1 MALAKKFGT
10 FGGVFTPA
18 ILTILGVIMYMRLP
32 QIVGQAGLLA
42 TIGII
47 LVAHIISITT
57 GLSVSSIATDKKVR
71 AGGTYYMI
79 SRSLGLPIGGTL
91 GLALF
96 AGLSFSVSL
105 YVIGFSESFIN
116 FWGWEANKNTI
127 RLVGSVVLMAVTTV
141 TFISTALAIKTQ
153 YFIMAAIAL
162 SLVSIFMGSHGT
174 ESMPHVSL
182 PESTVP
188 LVVLF
193 AIYFP
198 AVTGFEAGVSMSGD
212 LKDPK
217 RSIPVGTVSA
227 IVVGLVVYIFMAAFF
242 AYRVDPYELVNNP
255 NILLEISFF
264 PPLVLAGIWGAT
276 ISSSFGSILGAPR
289 ILQAISGDKI
299 TPRVFAKGKGKENE
313 PRNALLLTFIIAET
327 GVLMGELDVI
337 ARVVTMFF
345 IVTYGFLNTSC
356 AIESWAS
363 PDFRPDFKIPKTVS
377 IIGALAAFLVM
388 IQIDFVAMIG
398 ATLILGTLFFYLKRK
413 ELTLESG
420 DTWEGVWSSL
430 LRSALHRL
438 SHGQVHQ
445 RNWRPNIILFSGGR
459 EARPHLVELGRWLV
473 NRRGILSDFE
483 LIENPKVSRMVIRNS
498 VRKVKPETAV
508 YGGENFTGRFIRQV
522 ETNDVYACMEDV
534 VKFYGFASVDPNS
547 VLLGWARNSREPGKF
562 IGVLKTLQE
571 MDYNILLLDHDEET
585 GFGSRERVDIWW
597 RGGGNN
603 ISLALALIRFMAVTD
618 EWREAKIRLLIVNE
632 DESAMRETI
641 LKHAHN
647 ILEDYRI
654 DAEVKVINNAIE
666 KKDFLEIVRVES
678 VHADL
683 TITGIPPL
691 NTRDPLEYVAFV
703 NQMADDLGAVLL
715 IHASGFFQDL
725 YVGIEMK
732 GPAAPDEVQVL
743 AGETPTLPSV
753 ILPEAEV
760 TAGSMERLVAT
771 LDELNIRFT
780 DQQLKKVMNHQQAL
794 VEQFQELVE
803 RSFETLERNFRKEAR
818 LKNRRAMLRVQSDFL
833 FQSQRLLANF
843 RQTDL
848 ELQKAALADGLE
860 HHRHELFELILS
872 QPEHIV
878 LEYPPDEFR
887 AVKSDSIWNRQYKFL
902 KRLGAMV
909 TRKPVSYRMKF
920 RALVKGHL
928 TNQYD
933 PVLLGVLERFGVYSY
948 QTISDMQACV
958 DHIREGFGKLENR
971 ILAGEGFP
979 EKMLAEQG
987 EVASSESTSLTDLL
1001 ENHQNQIRHLLLKG
1015 TREILVGLSQVVN
1028 RVDANHRLRKEFKVT
1043 AHAQEVSEKLN
1054 DIPEFWYHNQA
1065 IFLDMAVLDIQL
1077 LSLQNRLG
1085 TIVERMQDEVMLSIQ
1100 NTVLD
1105 ELITLRD
1112 GLNALLK
1119 PDPVAGENDKIQL
1132 NYDASDPIDPVAVMG
1147 ELLSEIRLAT
1157 NDLPESVAVISEAA
1171 LNELESNQFDDQ
1183 EMLTVALRR
1192 LAEFIVESEFLG
1204 PLQEE
1209 MNHLP
1214 QGFQSAQT
1222 VAQDVLRLAAFDLT
1236 EAEGDEALSQSDEL
1250 ETKENILNNGVQR
1263 LETEI
1268 ERITQLQNKLVEFIQ
1283 RQFKKTREQLNPYN
1297 IVHSAQDY
1305 QQYIR
1310 DRRTRGVVSRFQR
1323 VKQQVERFTSKRL
1336 VQLLY
1341 RRSEGVLFAR
1351 RLQTGTRIEPTI
1363 SDKLLNMLEQVAPRP
1378 AVLNSLPFYY
1388 KQLFLGKPSI
1398 TNDFWIGRETELEM
1412 AARAVERF
1420 NRGFGGALFIVG
1432 EEHMGKSALAQFAA
1446 RQHFDKDHIFTVA
1459 PPESGSISV
1468 EEFTRHLQAATRATG
1483 DPDHLM
1489 SRLTPAHALI
1499 FNDVE
1504 LWWERSPE
1512 GQAVLNMLLDLIR
1525 RFGRQMFIILNLN
1538 RYAYNTLA
1546 PLYDLQELALSMI
1559 ECQPYDAEDLKN
1571 IILLRHRST
1580 GLQFEWEGTPEAELS
1595 EWKMAK
1601 LFTGLFDYSHGN
1613 VGAALRAWIAAIQ
1626 KHEKGRIIVEL
1637 PSEPDLTALQGLDV
1651 ETIALLLQ
1659 FVLHKRLTREKMGRI
1674 TRWQE
1679 EDIRSQVQ
1687 FLENSGVI
1695 QKQGQGIWVINPY
1708 LESFIIRH
1716 LKSRGYL

>member
-57 GLSVSSIATDKKVR
+57 GLSVSSIATDKKVK

-96 AGLSFSVSL
+96 VGLSFSVSL

-116 FWGWEANKNTI
+116 FWGWETNKNTI
-127 RLVGSVVLMAVTTV
+127 RLVGSVVLIAVTTV

-153 YFIMAAIAL
+153 YFIMAAIVL
-162 SLVSIFMGSHGT
+162 SLVSIFMGTHGT
-174 ESMPHVSL
+174 DAMPHVTL
-182 PESTVP
+182 PQTAVP

-217 RSIPVGTVSA
+217 RSIPVGTISA

-255 NILLEISFF
+255 NILLDMSFF
-264 PPLVLAGIWGAT
+264 PPVVLAGIWGAT

-289 ILQAISGDKI
+289 ILQAVSADKI
-299 TPRVFAKGKGKENE
+299 TPRIFAKGKGKENE

-363 PDFRPDFKIPKTVS
+363 PDFRPDFKIPKVVS

-398 ATLILGTLFFYLKRK
+398 ATLILGALFFYLKRK

-430 LRSALHRL
+430 VRTALHRL
-438 SHGQVHQ
+438 RQRKIHQ

-459 EARPHLVELGRWLV
+459 GARPHLVELGRWLV
-473 NRRGILSDFE
+473 NRRGILSDFK
-483 LIENPKVSRMVIRNS
+483 LIENPKVSSMVIRDRHDVINQHPDANGTES
-498 VRKVKPETAV
+498 
-508 YGGENFTGRFIRQV
+508 FMGRFIRQV
-522 ETNDVYACMEDV
+522 ETNDVYACMEDI
-534 VKFYGFASVDPNS
+534 VKFYGFASMDPNS
-547 VLLGWARNSREPGKF
+547 VLLGWARNSREPEKF
-562 IGVLKTLQE
+562 IGVLETLQQ
-571 MDYNILLLDHDEET
+571 MDYNILLLDHDEDT
-585 GFGSRERVDIWW
+585 GFGTRERVDIWW

-603 ISLALALIRFMAVTD
+603 ISLALALIRFLAATD

-632 DESAMRETI
+632 DESAIRETI
-641 LKHAHN
+641 MKHTHN
-647 ILEDYRI
+647 ILEEYRI

-666 KKDFLEIVRVES
+666 KRDFLDIVRVES
-678 VHADL
+678 AHADL

-691 NTRDPLEYVAFV
+691 NTRDPLQYVAFV
-703 NQMADDLGAVLL
+703 NKLADDLGAVLL
-715 IHASGFFQDL
+715 IHASQFFQDL

-732 GPAAPDEVQVL
+732 GQTAPDEVQVL
-743 AGETPTLPSV
+743 ASETPTLPTV
-753 ILPEAEV
+753 NLPEAEV

-780 DQQLKKVMNHQQAL
+780 DQHLKKVLNYQQEL

-803 RSFETLERNFRKEAR
+803 RSFEALERNFSKDAR
-818 LKNRRAMLRVQSDFL
+818 LRNRRAMLRVQSDFL
-833 FQSQRLLANF
+833 YQSQRLLSEF

-860 HHRHELFELILS
+860 HHRYELFELILS
-872 QPEHIV
+872 QPETIV
-878 LEYPPDEFR
+878 LEFSREEFK
-887 AVKSDSIWNRQYKFL
+887 ATKSDGFRSRQYKFW
-902 KRLGAMV
+902 KRLGAKI
-909 TRKPVSYRMKF
+909 TRKPVFHRMKF
-920 RALVKGHL
+920 RTMVKGHMV
-928 TNQYD
+928 NQYD
-933 PVLLGVLERFGVYSY
+933 PVLLGVLERFGMYSY
-948 QTISDMQACV
+948 QIVSDMQKCV
-958 DHIREGFGKLENR
+958 NHIRESFGKLENR
-971 ILAGEGFP
+971 ILSGEGFP
-979 EKMLAEQG
+979 VAVLEEQRTVANAE
-987 EVASSESTSLTDLL
+987 SSELTRQL
-1001 ENHQNQIRHLLLKG
+1001 ENHQQLIRHLLLKQS
-1015 TREILVGLSQVVN
+1015 REIMVGLSQVVN
-1028 RVDANHRLRKEFKVT
+1028 RVDANHQLPKKFKIT
-1043 AHAQEVSEKLN
+1043 AHAEGVGEKLN
-1054 DIPEFWYHNQA
+1054 DVPLHWHNNQA
-1065 IFLDMAVLDIQL
+1065 LFLDMAILDIQL

-1100 NTVLD
+1100 NTILD
-1105 ELITLRD
+1105 ELTTLRD
-1112 GLNALLK
+1112 GLTAMLA
-1119 PDPVAGENDKIQL
+1119 PVDGENSRLQL
-1132 NYDASDPIDPVAVMG
+1132 SSDTPNPVDPAGVMG

-1157 NDLPESVAVISEAA
+1157 NDLPESVEVISETA
-1171 LNELESNQFDDQ
+1171 LNELETNQFDEQ

-1192 LAEFIVESEFLG
+1192 LTEFIVESEFLG
-1204 PLQEE
+1204 PLQEQ
-1209 MNHLP
+1209 MNQLP
-1214 QGFQSAQT
+1214 HGFQAAQT

-1236 EAEGDEALSQSDEL
+1236 EAEGDETLPHMGES
-1250 ETKENILNNGVQR
+1250 ETREKILTNGVQR
-1263 LETEI
+1263 LEKEI
-1268 ERITQLQNKLVEFIQ
+1268 DHITQVQNELAEFVQ
-1283 RQFKKTREQLNPYN
+1283 HQFKKTREQLNPYN
-1297 IVHSAQDY
+1297 IVHSAEDY

-1310 DRRTRGVVSRFQR
+1310 DKRTRGVVTRFQR
-1323 VKQQVERFTSKRL
+1323 MKQQVERYTSKRF
-1336 VQLLY
+1336 VRLLY

-1351 RLQTGTRIEPTI
+1351 RLQTGARVEPTI
-1363 SDKLLNMLEQVAPRP
+1363 SDKLLNILEQISPKP

-1388 KQLFLGKPSI
+1388 KQLFLGKPGI

-1446 RQHFDKDHIFTVA
+1446 RKHFDKDHIFTVT

-1468 EEFTRHLQAATRATG
+1468 EEFIKHLQVATRATG
-1483 DPDHLM
+1483 DLNHLM
-1489 SRLTPAHALI
+1489 GRLTRGHALI

-1504 LWWERSPE
+1504 LWWERSGE
-1512 GQAVLNMLLDLIR
+1512 GQAVLNEILDIIR
-1525 RFGRQMFIILNLN
+1525 TFGRQVFIILNLN
-1538 RYAYNTLA
+1538 RYAYNALA
-1546 PLYDLQELALSMI
+1546 PLYDFQELALSMI

-1580 GLQFEWEGTPEAELS
+1580 GLQFVWEGTPEAELS

-1601 LFTGLFDYSHGN
+1601 LFTRLFDYSHGN
-1613 VGAALRAWIAAIQ
+1613 VGLALRAWIAAIQ
-1626 KHEKGRIIVEL
+1626 KVEKGRLILEL
-1637 PSEPDLTALQGLDV
+1637 PSEPDLSALRELDV
-1651 ETIALLLQ
+1651 ESIAFLLQ
-1659 FVLHKRLTREKMGRI
+1659 FILHKRLTREKIGRI

-1679 EDIRSQVQ
+1679 DDIRNQFQ

-1695 QKQGQGIWVINPY
+1695 QKQGQGAWVINPY